1 MTKKEFVEKL
11 QAKGKFETKI
21 AAERAMDAMLGTI
34 EDAAVAGETVQFVG
48 WGAFEVKETTARTG
62 RNPKTGEEIAIPAK
76 KVIKFKAGKGLA
88 DKVAGK

>member
-11 QAKGKFETKI
+11 QAKGAFESKA
-21 AAERAMDAMLGTI
+21 AAERAMDAVLGTI
-34 EDAAVAGETVQFVG
+34 EDAMLEGETVQFVG
-48 WGAFEVKETTARTG
+48 WGTFEAKEAAARTG

-76 KVIKFKAGKGLA
+76 KVVKFKAGKGLA

>member
-11 QAKGKFETKI
+11 QAKGNFESKA
-21 AAERAMDAMLGTI
+21 AAERAMDAVLGTI

-48 WGAFEVKETTARTG
+48 WGTFEVKETVARTG

-76 KVIKFKAGKGLA
+76 KVVKFKAGKGLA